1 MRLTG
6 DLHNGI
12 NCSFMTSHHNSLEML
27 AQEEKTKQNNT
38 KKTPSTKHESHLV
51 ADSCY
56 DSEELA
62 GIRSSTNLLQE
73 TLL

>member
-38 KKTPSTKHESHLV
+38 EKRQAPST
-51 ADSCY
+51 
-56 DSEELA
+56 
-62 GIRSSTNLLQE
+62 NP
-73 TLL
+73 TLLLTAAMTQRN